1 MRIVIQRVLSAS
13 VSVADVTVGAIDHGL
28 LILLGVAD
36 GDTDDDLQYILDKT
50 IGLRIFKDDAG
61 KMNLSVEAAGGQL
74 LVVSQFTLLADT
86 RKGKRPGFAPAAAP
100 DIAQAYYKRFM
111 AGAAERGLHVQS
123 GQFGADMQVSLVND
137 GPVTIILDSKARG

>member
-1 MRIVIQRVLSAS
+1 MKVVIQRVLSAS
-13 VSVADVTVGAIDHGL
+13 VSVAGVTIGAIDHGL

-36 GDTDDDLQYILDKT
+36 GDTDDDLQYILDKA
-50 IGLRIFKDDAG
+50 IGLRIFEDDAG
-61 KMNLSVEAAGGQL
+61 KMNLSVEAVGGQL

-100 DIAQAYYKRFM
+100 DIAKSYYERFM
-111 AGAAERGLHVQS
+111 SAAAEKGLDVKS
-123 GQFGADMQVSLVND
+123 GQFGADMQVSLIND